1 MAGGGIALVSSAF
14 PSGKSLLDEFFV
26 LRFDRL
32 MLSSASSPAPLV
44 AEVSV
49 VALDFVLGRL
59 LGGLVE
65 SKDAFIF
72 LCLLLVIIW
81 GAESAA
87 SSPDASREEG

>member
-14 PSGKSLLDEFFV
+14 PSGKSLLDELLV
-26 LRFDRL
+26 LRFERPV
-32 MLSSASSPAPLV
+32 LSSASSPAPLIV
-44 AEVSV
+44 EASA

-65 SKDAFIF
+65 SNDAFAF

-87 SSPDASREEG
+87 SSPEASREEG